1 MRDMGDSA
9 HLPAHT
15 PNDGHN
21 TMSHPLPTSHRL
33 VGIGLRAQH
42 YQDLLSTL
50 PQNIGWLEVHS
61 ENYFGE
67 GGKPHAYL
75 AALREHYP
83 ISLHGVGLYI
93 GSTDPLDP
101 RHLRSLKT
109 LIERVQPMLV
119 SDHLCWGAVNG
130 KVLNDLLPLPYT
142 EEALAHFCAKTTQA
156 QDALGRQILIENPSS
171 YLQFAHST
179 IPEHEFL
186 IAVAERTGC
195 GILLDIN
202 NIYVSAINHD
212 FDPYAYLA
220 AIPTNTV
227 QEIHLAGFEDNGLCL
242 IDTHSKPVCDAVW
255 TLYQQAL
262 QRFGQVPTL
271 IEWDTDIPT
280 LDVLL
285 AEAARAQLLMEQPHA
300 LFA

>member
-1 MRDMGDSA
+1 MNPQHAALNRQIG
-9 HLPAHT
+9 L
-15 PNDGHN
+15 
-21 TMSHPLPTSHRL
+21 
-33 VGIGLRAQH
+33 GLRAQH
-42 YQDLLSTL
+42 YQELLARL
-50 PQNIGWLEVHS
+50 PQTIGWLEIHS
-61 ENYFGE
+61 ENYFAE
-67 GGKPHAYL
+67 GGKPYAYL

-109 LIERVQPMLV
+109 LIERVQPILV
-119 SDHLCWGAVNG
+119 SEHLCWGAVNG

-142 EEALAHFCAKTTQA
+142 EEALQHFCDKTKQV
-156 QDALGRQILIENPSS
+156 QDYLGQQILIENPSS

-179 IPEHEFL
+179 IPEQDFL
-186 IAVAERTGC
+186 TAVVERTGC

-202 NIYVSAINHD
+202 NIYVSAINHH

-220 AIPTNTV
+220 AIPVNNV
-227 QEIHLAGFEDNGLCL
+227 QEIHLAGFEDNGVCL
-242 IDTHSKPVCDAVW
+242 IDTHSKAVCDDVW
-255 TLYQQAL
+255 KLYQQAL

-271 IEWDTDIPT
+271 IEWDADIPK

-285 AEAARAQLLMEQPHA
+285 AEAAHAQRLMESQHA
-300 LFA
+300 LLA

>member
-1 MRDMGDSA
+1 MN
-9 HLPAHT
+9 LPLLI
-15 PNDGHN
+15 PN
-21 TMSHPLPTSHRL
+21 PL

-42 YQDLLSTL
+42 YQDLFTTL
-50 PQNIGWLEVHS
+50 PKSIGWLEIHS
-61 ENYFGE
+61 ENYFSE
-67 GGKPHAYL
+67 GGKAHAYL

-101 RHLRSLKT
+101 RHLQSLKA
-109 LIERVQPMLV
+109 LIERTEPMLV
-119 SDHLCWGAVNG
+119 SEHLCWGAVNG

-142 EEALAHFCAKTTQA
+142 EEALQHFCAKTTQV
-156 QDALGRQILIENPSS
+156 QEYLGRQILIENPSS

-186 IAVAERTGC
+186 VAVAERAGC

-220 AIPTNTV
+220 TIPNNTV
-227 QEIHLAGFEDNGLCL
+227 QEIHLAGFENNGVCL
-242 IDTHSKPVCDAVW
+242 IDTHSKPVCDDVW
-255 TLYQQAL
+255 KLYQQAL
-262 QRFGQVPTL
+262 TRCGQVPTL
-271 IEWDTDIPT
+271 IEWDADIPS

-285 AEAARAQLLMEQPHA
+285 AEAARAQDLMESHHDLLA
-300 LFA
+300 

>member
-1 MRDMGDSA
+1 M
-9 HLPAHT
+9 
-15 PNDGHN
+15 N
-21 TMSHPLPTSHRL
+21 HPLLIPNPL

-42 YQDLLSTL
+42 YQHLFTTL
-50 PQNIGWLEVHS
+50 PKSIGWLEIHS
-61 ENYFGE
+61 ENYFSE

-101 RHLRSLKT
+101 RHLQSLKA
-109 LIERVQPMLV
+109 LIERTEPMLV
-119 SDHLCWGAVNG
+119 SEHLCWGAVNG

-142 EEALAHFCAKTTQA
+142 EEALQHFCAKTTQV
-156 QDALGRQILIENPSS
+156 QEYLGRQILIENPSS

-186 IAVAERTGC
+186 VAVAERAGC

-202 NIYVSAINHD
+202 NIYVSAINHN
-212 FDPYAYLA
+212 FDPSAYLA
-220 AIPTNTV
+220 AIPVNIV
-227 QEIHLAGFEDNGLCL
+227 QEIHLAGFENNGRCL
-242 IDTHSKPVCDAVW
+242 IDTHSQPVCDEVW
-255 TLYQQAL
+255 NLYQQAL

-271 IEWDTDIPT
+271 IEWDADIPS
-280 LDVLL
+280 LNVLL
-285 AEAARAQLLMEQPHA
+285 GEATRAQHLMESQHDLLA
-300 LFA
+300 

>member
-1 MRDMGDSA
+1 M
-9 HLPAHT
+9 H
-15 PNDGHN
+15 
-21 TMSHPLPTSHRL
+21 HPHPTLNPL

-42 YQDLLSTL
+42 AQELLSRI
-50 PQNIGWLEVHS
+50 PKDIGWLEVHS
-61 ENYFGE
+61 ENYFAE
-67 GGKPHAYL
+67 GGKAHAYL

-101 RHLRSLKT
+101 QHLRSLKT

-119 SDHLCWGAVNG
+119 SEHLCWGAVNG

-142 EEALAHFCAKTTQA
+142 EEALQHFCAKTTQV
-156 QDALGRQILIENPSS
+156 QDYLGRQILIENPSS

-186 IAVAERTGC
+186 VAVAERTGC

-212 FDPYAYLA
+212 FDPNAYLA
-220 AIPTNTV
+220 AIPENRV

-242 IDTHSKPVCDAVW
+242 IDTHSKPVCNAVW
-255 TLYQQAL
+255 KLYQQAL

-271 IEWDTDIPT
+271 IEWDADIPA

-285 AEAARAQLLMEQPHA
+285 AEAAHAQQLIESHHA
-300 LFA
+300 LLT